1 MLGGYWL
8 QKLEANGH
16 ELSPELFQQQ
26 AQEAVATQLGL
37 KERPSHCLVHLHK
50 VS

>member
-8 QKLEANGH
+8 ERLEADGH
-16 ELSPELFQQQ
+16 DLSPELFQQQ
-26 AQEAVATQLGL
+26 AQEAAATHLGL
-37 KERPSHCLVHLHK
+37 RERPSYCLVHLHK